1 MSGVRRRT
9 WLGWAFRETSVRYL
23 PAVRR
28 PWPALLLLL
37 GGALL
42 LASLYLPWQRLSLDL
57 SEFGERRGSVESL
70 LHLFAGTESLEGWD
84 SGVAPAAALAALLLV
99 ALSGAAY
106 ARPGLVARLPLGRCA
121 LVAAFFAVAVAVGTR
136 SHAMS
141 LTRGGEAMSLT
152 RGAGANDAVDL
163 QAQTAYGTYV
173 GLGAVAVT
181 LTAALLLR
189 RAEVSA
195 YRSPAA
201 VAGALLVLGLLVAF
215 LLPWTRFAGFD
226 DTGIAGPAAQVAAI
240 FAICM
245 PAAKSAPVRLGLALL
260 TALFT
265 AAAFSTTTFPYGRA
279 YGAWIGVGFAL
290 GLVVLSLGGARRPDV
305 QGVPWSR
312 LVLGASCLLLV
323 ASFFLPWQ
331 EFCYPAE
338 SGPLSGRC
346 VSVNGWPI
354 ESGAGA
360 AALAIALLLGE
371 LVRVRQ
377 VPPRAELAAGIA
389 LLVTTLG
396 FQVGYGGEFSLGYG
410 FWVGAVCT
418 GFIVVLA
425 AASLSRPSLD
435 ARLAPIALCLVYLAV
450 VVPTWW
456 GALLFSFDA
465 PSVFWFAPFSW
476 ITVVGALLALTLI
489 RLWLE
494 RPPDTRR
501 LVFVPAVIAVLA
513 ALDLVRAETITWGG
527 GIVLGLC
534 ALLALS
540 AWLEHARGLGTLQVP
555 DILRVDRL

>member
-1 MSGVRRRT
+1 MSGAWHRT

-42 LASLYLPWQRLSLDL
+42 LVSLYLPWQRLSLDL
-57 SEFGERRGSVESL
+57 SEFGEQRGSVDSL
-70 LHLFAGTESLEGWD
+70 LHLFAGTESLEGWN

-99 ALSGAAY
+99 GLSGAVY
-106 ARPGLVARLPLGRCA
+106 ARPGLVTRLPLGRSA
-121 LVAAFFAVAVAVGTR
+121 LLAAFFAVAVAVGTR

-141 LTRGGEAMSLT
+141 LTRGAEAN
-152 RGAGANDAVDL
+152 GGVDL

-173 GLGAVAVT
+173 GLAAVAVT
-181 LTAALLLR
+181 LLGVLLLR
-189 RAEVSA
+189 RGELSA

-226 DTGIAGPAAQVAAI
+226 DTGIAGPAAQIAAV
-240 FAICM
+240 FAICV
-245 PAAKSAPVRLGLALL
+245 PAARSAPIRLGLAAL

-265 AAAFSTTTFPYGRA
+265 AAAFSTTTFPFGRA
-279 YGAWIGVGFAL
+279 FGAWIGVGFAL
-290 GLVVLSLGGARRPDV
+290 GLVLLSLKGGARRPDV
-305 QGVPWSR
+305 EGVPWSR

-338 SGPLSGRC
+338 SGSLSGRC

-360 AALAIALLLGE
+360 AALAIGLFLREFARMR
-371 LVRVRQ
+371 RV
-377 VPPRAELAAGIA
+377 PRAELAAGIA

-396 FQVGYGGEFSLGYG
+396 FQVGYGGEFRLGYG
-410 FWVGAVCT
+410 FWIGAVCT
-418 GFIVVLA
+418 CVIVVLA

-476 ITVVGALLALTLI
+476 ITVAGALLALTLI

-494 RPPDTRR
+494 RPSDTRR
-501 LVFVPAVIAVLA
+501 LVSVPAVIAVLA

-555 DILRVDRL
+555 KILRVDRL

>member
-1 MSGVRRRT
+1 MSDAGH
-9 WLGWAFRETSVRYL
+9 GWAGRS
-23 PAVRR
+23 AR
-28 PWPALLLLL
+28 PRFGTFLRCGGRGRHSLLLL

-42 LASLYLPWQRLSLDL
+42 LVSLYLPWQRLSLDL
-57 SEFGERRGSVESL
+57 SEFGEQRGSVESL

-99 ALSGAAY
+99 ALSAVAY

-121 LVAAFFAVAVAVGTR
+121 LVAAYFGIAVAVGVR
-136 SHAMS
+136 SH
-141 LTRGGEAMSLT
+141 GMSLT
-152 RGAGANDAVDL
+152 RGAEANDAVDL
-163 QAQTAYGTYV
+163 QAQAAYGTYV

-181 LTAALLLR
+181 LLAALLLR
-189 RAEVSA
+189 RGELSA

-201 VAGALLVLGLLVAF
+201 VAGALLVLGLLIAF
-215 LLPWTRFAGFD
+215 LLPWMRFDGFEY
-226 DTGIAGPAAQVAAI
+226 TGITGPAAQVAAV

-245 PAAKSAPVRLGLALL
+245 PAARSAPVRLGLALL

-377 VPPRAELAAGIA
+377 VLR
-389 LLVTTLG
+389 
-396 FQVGYGGEFSLGYG
+396 
-410 FWVGAVCT
+410 
-418 GFIVVLA
+418 
-425 AASLSRPSLD
+425 
-435 ARLAPIALCLVYLAV
+435 
-450 VVPTWW
+450 
-456 GALLFSFDA
+456 A
-465 PSVFWFAPFSW
+465 PSSPPESPFW
-476 ITVVGALLALTLI
+476 
-489 RLWLE
+489 
-494 RPPDTRR
+494 
-501 LVFVPAVIAVLA
+501 
-513 ALDLVRAETITWGG
+513 
-527 GIVLGLC
+527 
-534 ALLALS
+534 
-540 AWLEHARGLGTLQVP
+540 
-555 DILRVDRL
+555 